1 MAYKKKPSSVKKD
14 LRSPKYKPRV
24 VEDKRSKEKVR
35 EVLKELKE
43 LDNTITRSTS
53 AMLDGL
59 SSLQKHLDL
68 INLMRLRIEKGL

>member
-43 LDNTITRSTS
+43 LDNTIMRSTS

-68 INLMRLRIEKGL
+68 INLMRLRIERGL